1 VTVRDSLAHSPTTD
15 LPLVADALAAT
26 LPVGRTI
33 KITPEVIEAA
43 TAGDVALLVTLFAAE
58 VQPDEAELAAL
69 QEGDNDG
76 SRASIADTRR
86 ERFSK

>member
-1 VTVRDSLAHSPTTD
+1 MTVRDSLAHSPSAD
-15 LPLVADALAAT
+15 LRRAADALAAT

-33 KITPEVIEAA
+33 RITPEAIEAA

-69 QEGDNDG
+69 DDAADDG
-76 SRASIADTRR
+76 SRISITDARR
-86 ERFSK
+86 ELGL